1 MRTLNLKG
9 MSWIMALAMMFI
21 VSFTSCSDDKEEG
34 ATTPVFPEEQAI
46 SCNAGETKVLT
57 FDANMT
63 WQLSSTAAI
72 WCKFE
77 VNGEEKEVVK
87 GEAGKQSITI
97 KVTDAAQEIG
107 KTSEAQ
113 LKLDM
118 GGETKVIATVT
129 RSAKG
134 YSLKIYDAE
143 GNEITTEQGLE
154 VGYKKQISFTVKAN
168 FRFAATSF
176 PEWVILDGGSMAG
189 EVNDKE
195 EGELK
200 IQATNGLTVK
210 ENGEYEKWPVEA
222 GKDSKNVITF
232 ADEAGNASFSFPVF
246 FKGMG
251 AEDINITE
259 PELNSRYGWNVSLD
273 GKTFKLA
280 GSMDGGEN
288 VITFNDKM
296 EFTVVSLKDEY
307 EVVLLDAFNHWQT
320 GKKVIEE
327 MNSYSSWIKY
337 TKNGNKVTLTVNEL
351 NPDMEEYDSREC
363 YALVIPKA
371 QYEQIKEDIVAN
383 LVTTNEEG
391 DQDLVY
397 IYGQNNLLINLVQEE
412 EKADGESFEILKGGY
427 MPLTCNKVTDES
439 ILNKFHDYSV
449 TAVYSV
455 EVPKT
460 ENYNNVSINPLLSNW
475 SNTNGYSI
483 YNTKDDSENT
493 EVVPEPGENNIA
505 IDVPENPIYIVFKD
519 KNGVNKKILMVQF
532 TTTVFNINYSAG
544 AEYGTVDCISYVDN
558 NNWASNLYKV
568 ESANIWHATT
578 PYAAMNTIKFASSET
593 TIQELKCYNFDQD
606 VLTETTNDFNFSN
619 AEGDV
624 YMESNNTIYLWLGSG
639 TSINY
644 SMALLITTNTNEKYL
659 LVVEKPAQ

>member
-77 VNGEEKEVVK
+77 VNGEDKEVVK

-129 RSAKG
+129 RSATG

-259 PELNSRYGWNVSLD
+259 PVISSRYGWNVSLD

-288 VITFNDKM
+288 VTTFNDKM

-307 EVVLLDAFNHWQT
+307 EVVLLDASNDQRT
-320 GKKVIEE
+320 GRKVIKE
-327 MNSYSSWIKY
+327 MSSSWIKY
-337 TKNGNKVTLTVNEL
+337 IKNGNKVTLTVDKL
-351 NPDMEEYDSREC
+351 SPDMEEYDSREG

-397 IYGQNNLLINLVQEE
+397 VYGQNNLLINLIQEE

-475 SNTNGYSI
+475 SNINGYSI
-483 YNTKDDSENT
+483 YNTKNDSENT
-493 EVVPEPGENNIA
+493 EIVSEPGENSIS
-505 IDVPENPIYIVFKD
+505 IDVPEEPIYIVFKD
-519 KNGVNKKILMVQF
+519 KNSVNKKILMVQF
-532 TTTVFNINYSAG
+532 AAAVFTVTDNMLNNINCTLHSNNGGWVSDLYS
-544 AEYGTVDCISYVDN
+544 VDGN
-558 NNWASNLYKV
+558 
-568 ESANIWHATT
+568 NIWEVT
-578 PYAAMNTIKFASSET
+578 PTSPQLYMIKFASSEN
-593 TIQELKCYNFDQD
+593 TIKKLQCYNFDAEE
-606 VLTETTNDFNFSN
+606 LTETTSDFNFNDTEAS
-619 AEGDV
+619 DV
-624 YMESNNTIYLWLGSG
+624 SIDSGTIYVYYGQG
-639 TSINY
+639 TYINY
-644 SMALLITTNTNEKYL
+644 SIALLITTNTDEKYL
-659 LVVEKPAQ
+659 LVVNQPQ

>member
-1 MRTLNLKG
+1 M
-9 MSWIMALAMMFI
+9 
-21 VSFTSCSDDKEEG
+21 
-34 ATTPVFPEEQAI
+34 
-46 SCNAGETKVLT
+46 
-57 FDANMT
+57 
-63 WQLSSTAAI
+63 
-72 WCKFE
+72 
-77 VNGEEKEVVK
+77 
-87 GEAGKQSITI
+87 
-97 KVTDAAQEIG
+97 
-107 KTSEAQ
+107 
-113 LKLDM
+113 
-118 GGETKVIATVT
+118 IATVT

-337 TKNGNKVTLTVNEL
+337 TKNGNKVTLTVNAL
-351 NPDMEEYDSREC
+351 NPDMEGYNSREC

-371 QYEQIKEDIVAN
+371 QYEQIEEDIVAN

-519 KNGVNKKILMVQF
+519 KNGINKKILMVQF
-532 TTTVFNINYSAG
+532 TADVFTVTDNMLNNINCTLHSNNSG
-544 AEYGTVDCISYVDN
+544 WVSDLYGVDGN
-558 NNWASNLYKV
+558 
-568 ESANIWHATT
+568 NIWEATPT
-578 PYAAMNTIKFASSET
+578 SPQLYMIKFASSEN
-593 TIQELKCYNFDQD
+593 TIKKLQCYNFDAEE
-606 VLTETTNDFNFSN
+606 LTETTSDFNFNDTEAS
-619 AEGDV
+619 DV
-624 YMESNNTIYLWLGSG
+624 SIDSGTIYVYYGQG
-639 TSINY
+639 TYINY
-644 SMALLITTNTNEKYL
+644 SIALLITTNTDEKYL
-659 LVVEKPAQ
+659 LVVNQPQ

>member
-34 ATTPVFPEEQAI
+34 AITPVFPEEQAI

-77 VNGEEKEVVK
+77 VNGEDKEVVK

-259 PELNSRYGWNVSLD
+259 PVISSRYGWNVSLD

-307 EVVLLDAFNHWQT
+307 EVVLLNAYWQT

-337 TKNGNKVTLTVNEL
+337 TKNGNKVTLTVNAL
-351 NPDMEEYDSREC
+351 NPDMEGYDSKEC

-371 QYEQIKEDIVAN
+371 QYEQIKENIVGN
-383 LVTTNEEG
+383 LVTVNEDG

-397 IYGQNNLLINLVQEE
+397 AYGQSNLLINLVQEE

-427 MPLTCNKVTDES
+427 IPLTCNKVTDES
-439 ILNKFHDYSV
+439 ILNKFHNYSV

-519 KNGVNKKILMVQF
+519 KNGINKKILMVQF
-532 TTTVFNINYSAG
+532 TADVFTVTDNMLNNINCTLHSNNSG
-544 AEYGTVDCISYVDN
+544 WVSDLYGVDGN
-558 NNWASNLYKV
+558 
-568 ESANIWHATT
+568 NIWEATPT
-578 PYAAMNTIKFASSET
+578 SPQLYMIKFASSE
-593 TIQELKCYNFDQD
+593 
-606 VLTETTNDFNFSN
+606 
-619 AEGDV
+619 
-624 YMESNNTIYLWLGSG
+624 NTIKNCNV
-639 TSINY
+639 II
-644 SMALLITTNTNEKYL
+644 SMQKN
-659 LVVEKPAQ
+659 

>member
-77 VNGEEKEVVK
+77 VNGEDKEVVK

-259 PELNSRYGWNVSLD
+259 PVISSRYGWNVSLD

-288 VITFNDKM
+288 VTTFNDKM

-307 EVVLLDAFNHWQT
+307 EVVLLDASNDQRT
-320 GKKVIEE
+320 GRKVIKE
-327 MNSYSSWIKY
+327 MSSSWIKY
-337 TKNGNKVTLTVNEL
+337 IKNGNKVTLTVDKL
-351 NPDMEEYDSREC
+351 SPDMEEYDSREG

-397 IYGQNNLLINLVQEE
+397 VYGQNNLLINLIQEE

-475 SNTNGYSI
+475 SNINGYSI
-483 YNTKDDSENT
+483 YNTKNDSENT
-493 EVVPEPGENNIA
+493 EIVSEPGENSIS
-505 IDVPENPIYIVFKD
+505 IDVPEEPIYIVFKD
-519 KNGVNKKILMVQF
+519 KNSVNKKILMVQF
-532 TTTVFNINYSAG
+532 AAAVFTVTDNMLNNINCTLHSNNGGWVSDLYS
-544 AEYGTVDCISYVDN
+544 VDGN
-558 NNWASNLYKV
+558 
-568 ESANIWHATT
+568 NIWEVT
-578 PYAAMNTIKFASSET
+578 PTSPQLYMIKFASSEN
-593 TIQELKCYNFDQD
+593 TIKKLQCYNFDAEE
-606 VLTETTNDFNFSN
+606 LTETTSDFNFNDTEAS
-619 AEGDV
+619 DV
-624 YMESNNTIYLWLGSG
+624 SIDSGTIYVYYGQG
-639 TSINY
+639 TY
-644 SMALLITTNTNEKYL
+644 
-659 LVVEKPAQ
+659 

>member
-77 VNGEEKEVVK
+77 VNGEDKEVVK

-259 PELNSRYGWNVSLD
+259 PVISSRYGWNVSLD

-288 VITFNDKM
+288 VTTFNDKM

-307 EVVLLDAFNHWQT
+307 EVVLLDASNDQRT
-320 GKKVIEE
+320 GRKVIKE
-327 MNSYSSWIKY
+327 MSSSWIKY
-337 TKNGNKVTLTVNEL
+337 IKNGNKVTLTVDKL
-351 NPDMEEYDSREC
+351 SPDMEEYDSREG

-397 IYGQNNLLINLVQEE
+397 VYGQNNLLINLIQEE

-475 SNTNGYSI
+475 SNINGYSI
-483 YNTKDDSENT
+483 YNTKNDSENT
-493 EVVPEPGENNIA
+493 EIVSEPGENSIS
-505 IDVPENPIYIVFKD
+505 IDVPEEPIYIVFKD
-519 KNGVNKKILMVQF
+519 KNSVNKKILMVQF
-532 TTTVFNINYSAG
+532 AAAVFTVTDNMLNNINCTLHSNNGGWVSDLYS
-544 AEYGTVDCISYVDN
+544 VDGN
-558 NNWASNLYKV
+558 
-568 ESANIWHATT
+568 NIWEVT
-578 PYAAMNTIKFASSET
+578 PTSPQLYMIKFASSEN
-593 TIQELKCYNFDQD
+593 TIKKLQCYNFDAEE
-606 VLTETTNDFNFSN
+606 LTETTSDFNFNDTEAS
-619 AEGDV
+619 DV
-624 YMESNNTIYLWLGSG
+624 
-639 TSINY
+639 SI
-644 SMALLITTNTNEKYL
+644 
-659 LVVEKPAQ
+659 

>member
-77 VNGEEKEVVK
+77 VNGEDKEVVK

-259 PELNSRYGWNVSLD
+259 PVISSRYGWNVSLD

-288 VITFNDKM
+288 VTTFNDKM

-307 EVVLLDAFNHWQT
+307 EVVLLDASNDQRT
-320 GKKVIEE
+320 GRKVIKE
-327 MNSYSSWIKY
+327 MSSSWIKY
-337 TKNGNKVTLTVNEL
+337 IKNGNKVTLTVDKL
-351 NPDMEEYDSREC
+351 SPDMEEYDSREG

-397 IYGQNNLLINLVQEE
+397 VYGQNNLLINLIQEE

-475 SNTNGYSI
+475 SNINGYSI
-483 YNTKDDSENT
+483 YNTKNDSENT
-493 EVVPEPGENNIA
+493 EIVSEPGENSIS
-505 IDVPENPIYIVFKD
+505 IDVPEEPIYIVFKD
-519 KNGVNKKILMVQF
+519 KNSVNKKILMVQF
-532 TTTVFNINYSAG
+532 AAAVFTVTDNMLNNINCTLHSNNGGWVSDLYS
-544 AEYGTVDCISYVDN
+544 VDGN
-558 NNWASNLYKV
+558 
-568 ESANIWHATT
+568 NIWEVT
-578 PYAAMNTIKFASSET
+578 PTSPQLYMIKFASSEN
-593 TIQELKCYNFDQD
+593 TIKKLQCYNFDAEE
-606 VLTETTNDFNFSN
+606 LTETTSDFNFNDTEAS
-619 AEGDV
+619 DC
-624 YMESNNTIYLWLGSG
+624 IYR
-639 TSINY
+639 
-644 SMALLITTNTNEKYL
+644 
-659 LVVEKPAQ
+659 

>member
-77 VNGEEKEVVK
+77 VNGEDKEVVK

-259 PELNSRYGWNVSLD
+259 PVISSRYGWNVSLD

-288 VITFNDKM
+288 VTTFNDKM

-307 EVVLLDAFNHWQT
+307 EVVLLDASNDQRT
-320 GKKVIEE
+320 GRKVIKE
-327 MNSYSSWIKY
+327 MSSSWIKY
-337 TKNGNKVTLTVNEL
+337 IKNGNKVTLTVDKL
-351 NPDMEEYDSREC
+351 SPDMEEYDSREG

-397 IYGQNNLLINLVQEE
+397 VYGQNNLLINLIQEE

-475 SNTNGYSI
+475 SNINGYSI
-483 YNTKDDSENT
+483 YNTKNDSENT
-493 EVVPEPGENNIA
+493 EIVSEPGENSIS
-505 IDVPENPIYIVFKD
+505 IDVPEEPIYIVFKD
-519 KNGVNKKILMVQF
+519 KNSVNKKILMVQF
-532 TTTVFNINYSAG
+532 AAAVFTVTDNMLNNINCTLHSNNGGWVSDLYS
-544 AEYGTVDCISYVDN
+544 VDGN
-558 NNWASNLYKV
+558 
-568 ESANIWHATT
+568 NIWEVT
-578 PYAAMNTIKFASSET
+578 PTSPQLYMIKFASSEN
-593 TIQELKCYNFDQD
+593 TIKKLQCYNFDAEE
-606 VLTETTNDFNFSN
+606 LTETTSDFNFNDTEAS
-619 AEGDV
+619 DV
-624 YMESNNTIYLWLGSG
+624 SIDSG
-639 TSINY
+639 TRILRTGY
-644 SMALLITTNTNEKYL
+644 IY
-659 LVVEKPAQ
+659 

>member
-77 VNGEEKEVVK
+77 VNGEDKEVVK

-168 FRFAATSF
+168 FRFAAISF

-259 PELNSRYGWNVSLD
+259 PVISSRYGWNVSLD

-288 VITFNDKM
+288 VTTFNDKM

-307 EVVLLDAFNHWQT
+307 EVVLLDASNDQRT
-320 GKKVIEE
+320 GRKVIKE
-327 MNSYSSWIKY
+327 MSSSWIKY
-337 TKNGNKVTLTVNEL
+337 IKNGNKVTLTVDKL
-351 NPDMEEYDSREC
+351 NPDMEEYDSREG

-397 IYGQNNLLINLVQEE
+397 VYGQNNLLINLIQEE

-475 SNTNGYSI
+475 SNINGYSI
-483 YNTKDDSENT
+483 YNTKNDSENT
-493 EVVPEPGENNIA
+493 EIVSEPGENSIS
-505 IDVPENPIYIVFKD
+505 IDVPEEPIYIVFKD
-519 KNGVNKKILMVQF
+519 KNSVNKKILMVQF
-532 TTTVFNINYSAG
+532 AAAVFTVTDNMLNNINCTLHSNNGGWVSDLYS
-544 AEYGTVDCISYVDN
+544 VDGN
-558 NNWASNLYKV
+558 
-568 ESANIWHATT
+568 NIWEVT
-578 PYAAMNTIKFASSET
+578 PTSPQLYMIKFASSEN
-593 TIQELKCYNFDQD
+593 TIKKLQCYNFDAEE
-606 VLTETTNDFNFSN
+606 LTETTSDFNFNDTEAS
-619 AEGDV
+619 DV
-624 YMESNNTIYLWLGSG
+624 SIDSGTIYVYYGQG
-639 TSINY
+639 TYINY
-644 SMALLITTNTNEKYL
+644 SIALLITTNTDEKYL
-659 LVVEKPAQ
+659 LVVNQPQ

>member
-77 VNGEEKEVVK
+77 VNGEDKEVVK

-307 EVVLLDAFNHWQT
+307 EVVIMDVFNHWQT

>member
-77 VNGEEKEVVK
+77 VNGEDKEVVK

-259 PELNSRYGWNVSLD
+259 PVISSRYGWNVSLD

-288 VITFNDKM
+288 VTTFNDKM

-307 EVVLLDAFNHWQT
+307 EVVLLDASNDQRT
-320 GKKVIEE
+320 GRKVIKE
-327 MNSYSSWIKY
+327 MSSSWIKY
-337 TKNGNKVTLTVNEL
+337 IKNGNKVTLTVDKL
-351 NPDMEEYDSREC
+351 SPDMEEYDSREG

-397 IYGQNNLLINLVQEE
+397 VYGQNNLLINLIQEE

-475 SNTNGYSI
+475 SNINGYSI
-483 YNTKDDSENT
+483 YNTKNDSENT
-493 EVVPEPGENNIA
+493 EIVSEPGENSIS
-505 IDVPENPIYIVFKD
+505 IDVPEEPIYIVFKD
-519 KNGVNKKILMVQF
+519 KNSVNKKILMVQF
-532 TTTVFNINYSAG
+532 AAAVFTVTDNMLNNINCTLHSNNGGWVSDLYS
-544 AEYGTVDCISYVDN
+544 VDGN
-558 NNWASNLYKV
+558 
-568 ESANIWHATT
+568 NIWEVT
-578 PYAAMNTIKFASSET
+578 PTFPHT
-593 TIQELKCYNFDQD
+593 CT
-606 VLTETTNDFNFSN
+606 
-619 AEGDV
+619 
-624 YMESNNTIYLWLGSG
+624 
-639 TSINY
+639 
-644 SMALLITTNTNEKYL
+644 
-659 LVVEKPAQ
+659 P

>member
-77 VNGEEKEVVK
+77 VNGEDKEVVK

-307 EVVLLDAFNHWQT
+307 EVVLLNAFNHWQT

>member
-77 VNGEEKEVVK
+77 VNGEDKEVVK

-259 PELNSRYGWNVSLD
+259 PVISSRYGWNVSLD

-307 EVVLLDAFNHWQT
+307 EVVLLDAYKGVS
-320 GKKVIEE
+320 GKKQIEE
-327 MNSYSSWIKY
+327 MSEQWVKY
-337 TKNGNKVTLTVNEL
+337 TYEKGKVTLTVTQFSDYYPGHNE
-351 NPDMEEYDSREC
+351 SREC

-371 QYEQIKEDIVAN
+371 QYEQIKEDIVGN
-383 LVTTNEEG
+383 LVTVNEEG

-397 IYGQNNLLINLVQEE
+397 AYGQNNLLINFVQKE
-412 EKADGESFEILKGGY
+412 EKAAEEEAFDIKNGAYEPIDYTKEE
-427 MPLTCNKVTDES
+427 DQS
-439 ILNKFHDYSV
+439 ILNMLTEYGI
-449 TAVYSV
+449 TEVYSISANAGDRLIIDPMLSAEKWQGSAIAV
-455 EVPKT
+455 DAQGNSITFDYEFSMTGDETRFYIMT
-460 ENYNNVSINPLLSNW
+460 EMPASFTEKMIIIFRNSEQYINYKALVINPIADGNDQTQRFTVTGGTLSD
-475 SNTNGYSI
+475 Y
-483 YNTKDDSENT
+483 T
-493 EVVPEPGENNIA
+493 EANAETLKTAHGLTGIHKAAGENMKIKMTPSSIKSFDVFETDGSTTSIATTVEEDILWATDPMTGNSITDTVNAYFGSYGNIA
-505 IDVPENPIYIVFKD
+505 
-519 KNGVNKKILMVQF
+519 
-532 TTTVFNINYSAG
+532 TRT
-544 AEYGTVDCISYVDN
+544 
-558 NNWASNLYKV
+558 
-568 ESANIWHATT
+568 
-578 PYAAMNTIKFASSET
+578 
-593 TIQELKCYNFDQD
+593 
-606 VLTETTNDFNFSN
+606 
-619 AEGDV
+619 
-624 YMESNNTIYLWLGSG
+624 
-639 TSINY
+639 
-644 SMALLITTNTNEKYL
+644 LLIVVTCEDNSKYGI
-659 LVVEKPAQ
+659 VVSSN

>member
-77 VNGEEKEVVK
+77 VNGEDKEVVK

-455 EVPKT
+455 KVPKT

>member
-77 VNGEEKEVVK
+77 VNGEDKEVVK

-259 PELNSRYGWNVSLD
+259 PVISSRYGWNVSLD

-288 VITFNDKM
+288 VTTFNDKM

-307 EVVLLDAFNHWQT
+307 EVVLLDASNDQRT
-320 GKKVIEE
+320 GRKVIKE
-327 MNSYSSWIKY
+327 MSSSWIKY
-337 TKNGNKVTLTVNEL
+337 IKNGNKVTLTVDKL
-351 NPDMEEYDSREC
+351 SPDMEEYDSREG

-397 IYGQNNLLINLVQEE
+397 VYGQNNLLINLIQEE

-475 SNTNGYSI
+475 SNINGYSI
-483 YNTKDDSENT
+483 YNTKNDSENT
-493 EVVPEPGENNIA
+493 EIVSEPGENSIS
-505 IDVPENPIYIVFKD
+505 IDVPEEPIYIVFKD
-519 KNGVNKKILMVQF
+519 KNSVNKKILMVQF
-532 TTTVFNINYSAG
+532 AAAVFTVTDNMLNNINCTLHSNNGGWVSDLYS
-544 AEYGTVDCISYVDN
+544 VDGN
-558 NNWASNLYKV
+558 
-568 ESANIWHATT
+568 NIWEVT
-578 PYAAMNTIKFASSET
+578 PTSPQLYMIKFASSEN
-593 TIQELKCYNFDQD
+593 TIKKLQCYNFDAEE
-606 VLTETTNDFNFSN
+606 LTETTS
-619 AEGDV
+619 V
-624 YMESNNTIYLWLGSG
+624 LILTTLKLVMYL
-639 TSINY
+639 
-644 SMALLITTNTNEKYL
+644 
-659 LVVEKPAQ
+659 

>member
-77 VNGEEKEVVK
+77 VNGEDKEVVK

-259 PELNSRYGWNVSLD
+259 PVISSRYGWNVSLD

-288 VITFNDKM
+288 VTTFNDKM

-307 EVVLLDAFNHWQT
+307 EVVLLDASNDQRT
-320 GKKVIEE
+320 GRKVIKE
-327 MNSYSSWIKY
+327 MSSSWIKY
-337 TKNGNKVTLTVNEL
+337 IKNGNKVTLTVDKL
-351 NPDMEEYDSREC
+351 SPDMEEYDSREG

-397 IYGQNNLLINLVQEE
+397 VYGQNNLLINLIQEE

-475 SNTNGYSI
+475 SNINGYSI
-483 YNTKDDSENT
+483 YNTKNDSENT
-493 EVVPEPGENNIA
+493 EIVSEPGENSIS
-505 IDVPENPIYIVFKD
+505 IDVPEEPIYIVFKD
-519 KNGVNKKILMVQF
+519 KNSVNKKILMVQF
-532 TTTVFNINYSAG
+532 AAAVFTVTDNMLNNINCTLHSNNGGWVSDLYS
-544 AEYGTVDCISYVDN
+544 VDGN
-558 NNWASNLYKV
+558 
-568 ESANIWHATT
+568 NIWEVT
-578 PYAAMNTIKFASSET
+578 PTSPQLYMIKFASSEN
-593 TIQELKCYNFDQD
+593 TIKKLQCYNFDAEE
-606 VLTETTNDFNFSN
+606 LTETTSDFNFNDTEAS
-619 AEGDV
+619 DV
-624 YMESNNTIYLWLGSG
+624 SIVALYTYTTDRVHILTI
-639 TSINY
+639 
-644 SMALLITTNTNEKYL
+644 
-659 LVVEKPAQ
+659 P

>member
-77 VNGEEKEVVK
+77 VNGEDKEVVK

-259 PELNSRYGWNVSLD
+259 PVISSRYGWNVSLD

-288 VITFNDKM
+288 VTTFNDKM

-307 EVVLLDAFNHWQT
+307 EVVLLDASNDQRT
-320 GKKVIEE
+320 GRKVIKE
-327 MNSYSSWIKY
+327 MSSSWIKY
-337 TKNGNKVTLTVNEL
+337 IKNGNKVTLTVNKL
-351 NPDMEEYDSREC
+351 SPDMEEYDSREG

-397 IYGQNNLLINLVQEE
+397 VYGQNNLLINLIQEE

-475 SNTNGYSI
+475 SNINGYSI
-483 YNTKDDSENT
+483 YNTKNDSENT
-493 EVVPEPGENNIA
+493 EIVSEPGENSIS
-505 IDVPENPIYIVFKD
+505 IDVPEEPIYIVFKD
-519 KNGVNKKILMVQF
+519 KNSVNKKILMVQF
-532 TTTVFNINYSAG
+532 AAAVFTVTDNMLNNINCTLHSNNGGWVSDLYS
-544 AEYGTVDCISYVDN
+544 VDGN
-558 NNWASNLYKV
+558 
-568 ESANIWHATT
+568 NIWEVT
-578 PYAAMNTIKFASSET
+578 PTSPQLYMIKFASSEN
-593 TIQELKCYNFDQD
+593 TIKKLQCYNFDAEE
-606 VLTETTNDFNFSN
+606 LTETTSDFNFNDTEAS
-619 AEGDV
+619 DV
-624 YMESNNTIYLWLGSG
+624 SIDSGTIYVYYGQG
-639 TSINY
+639 TYINY
-644 SMALLITTNTNEKYL
+644 SIALLITTNTDEKYL
-659 LVVEKPAQ
+659 LVVNQPQ

>member
-34 ATTPVFPEEQAI
+34 AITPVFPEEQAI

-77 VNGEEKEVVK
+77 VNGEDKEVVK

-259 PELNSRYGWNVSLD
+259 PVISSRYGWNVSLD

-307 EVVLLDAFNHWQT
+307 EVVLLDAFNLWQT

-337 TKNGNKVTLTVNEL
+337 TKNGNKVTLTVNAL
-351 NPDMEEYDSREC
+351 NPDMEGYNSREC

-371 QYEQIKEDIVAN
+371 QYEQIEEDIVAN

-397 IYGQNNLLINLVQEE
+397 AYGQNNLLINLVQKE
-412 EKADGESFEILKGGY
+412 EKAAEEEAFDIKNGAYEPIDYTKEE
-427 MPLTCNKVTDES
+427 DQS
-439 ILNKFHDYSV
+439 ILNMLTEYGI
-449 TAVYSV
+449 TEVYSISANAGDRLIIDPMLSAEKWQGSAIAV
-455 EVPKT
+455 DAQDNSITFDYEFSMTGDETRFYIMT
-460 ENYNNVSINPLLSNW
+460 EMPASFTEKMIIIFRNSEQYINYKALVINPIADGNDQTQRFTVTGGTLSD
-475 SNTNGYSI
+475 Y
-483 YNTKDDSENT
+483 T
-493 EVVPEPGENNIA
+493 EA
-505 IDVPENPIYIVFKD
+505 
-519 KNGVNKKILMVQF
+519 
-532 TTTVFNINYSAG
+532 
-544 AEYGTVDCISYVDN
+544 
-558 NNWASNLYKV
+558 
-568 ESANIWHATT
+568 
-578 PYAAMNTIKFASSET
+578 
-593 TIQELKCYNFDQD
+593 
-606 VLTETTNDFNFSN
+606 N
-619 AEGDV
+619 AETLKTAHGLTGIHKAAGIDMKIKMTPSSIKSFDVFEADGSTTSIAASVDADIVWANDPMSGQPTTDTVNTYFGDV
-624 YMESNNTIYLWLGSG
+624 SNITNRT
-639 TSINY
+639 
-644 SMALLITTNTNEKYL
+644 LLIVVTCEDNSKYGI
-659 LVVEKPAQ
+659 VVSGN

>member
-46 SCNAGETKVLT
+46 SCNADETKVLT

-77 VNGEEKEVVK
+77 VNGEDKEVVK

-337 TKNGNKVTLTVNEL
+337 TKNGNKVTFTVNAL
-351 NPDMEEYDSREC
+351 NPDMEGYNSREC

-371 QYEQIKEDIVAN
+371 QYEQIEEDIVAN

>member
-77 VNGEEKEVVK
+77 VNGEDKEVVK

-259 PELNSRYGWNVSLD
+259 PVISSRYGWNVSLD

-288 VITFNDKM
+288 VTTFNDKM

-307 EVVLLDAFNHWQT
+307 EVVLLDASNDQRT
-320 GKKVIEE
+320 GRKVIKE
-327 MNSYSSWIKY
+327 MSSSWIKY
-337 TKNGNKVTLTVNEL
+337 IKNGNKVTLTVDKL
-351 NPDMEEYDSREC
+351 SPDMEEYDSREG

-397 IYGQNNLLINLVQEE
+397 VYGQNNLLINLIQEE

-439 ILNKFHDYSV
+439 ILNKFHGYSV

-475 SNTNGYSI
+475 SNINGYSI
-483 YNTKDDSENT
+483 YNTKNDSENT
-493 EVVPEPGENNIA
+493 EIVSEPGENSIS
-505 IDVPENPIYIVFKD
+505 IDVPEESIYIVFKD
-519 KNGVNKKILMVQF
+519 KNSVNKKILMVQF
-532 TTTVFNINYSAG
+532 AAAVFTVTDNMLNNINCTLHSNNGGWVSDLYS
-544 AEYGTVDCISYVDN
+544 VDGN
-558 NNWASNLYKV
+558 
-568 ESANIWHATT
+568 NIWEVT
-578 PYAAMNTIKFASSET
+578 PTSPQLYMIKFASSE
-593 TIQELKCYNFDQD
+593 
-606 VLTETTNDFNFSN
+606 
-619 AEGDV
+619 
-624 YMESNNTIYLWLGSG
+624 NTIKKIAML
-639 TSINY
+639 
-644 SMALLITTNTNEKYL
+644 
-659 LVVEKPAQ
+659 

>member
-77 VNGEEKEVVK
+77 VNGEDKEVVK

-320 GKKVIEE
+320 GKKVIKE

-455 EVPKT
+455 EVPKI

-606 VLTETTNDFNFSN
+606 VLTKTTNDFNFSN

>member
-77 VNGEEKEVVK
+77 VNGEDKEVVK

-259 PELNSRYGWNVSLD
+259 PVISSRYGWNVSLD

-288 VITFNDKM
+288 VTTFNDKM

-307 EVVLLDAFNHWQT
+307 EVVLLDASNDQRT
-320 GKKVIEE
+320 GRKVIKE
-327 MNSYSSWIKY
+327 MSSSWIKY
-337 TKNGNKVTLTVNEL
+337 IKNGNKVTLTVDKL
-351 NPDMEEYDSREC
+351 SPDMEEYDSREG

-397 IYGQNNLLINLVQEE
+397 VYGQNNLLINLIQEE

-475 SNTNGYSI
+475 SNINGYSI
-483 YNTKDDSENT
+483 YNTKNDSENT
-493 EVVPEPGENNIA
+493 EIVSEPGENSIS
-505 IDVPENPIYIVFKD
+505 IDVPEEPIYIVFKD
-519 KNGVNKKILMVQF
+519 KNSVNKKILMVQF
-532 TTTVFNINYSAG
+532 AAAVFTVTDNMLNNINCTLHSNNGGWVSDLYS
-544 AEYGTVDCISYVDN
+544 VDGN
-558 NNWASNLYKV
+558 
-568 ESANIWHATT
+568 NIWEVT
-578 PYAAMNTIKFASSET
+578 PTSPQLYMIKFASSEYYKK
-593 TIQELKCYNFDQD
+593 IAML
-606 VLTETTNDFNFSN
+606 
-619 AEGDV
+619 
-624 YMESNNTIYLWLGSG
+624 
-639 TSINY
+639 
-644 SMALLITTNTNEKYL
+644 
-659 LVVEKPAQ
+659 

>member
-77 VNGEEKEVVK
+77 VNGEDKEVVK

-259 PELNSRYGWNVSLD
+259 PVISSRYGWNVSLD

-288 VITFNDKM
+288 VTTFNDKM

-307 EVVLLDAFNHWQT
+307 EVVLLDASNDQRT
-320 GKKVIEE
+320 GRKVIKE
-327 MNSYSSWIKY
+327 MSSSWIKY
-337 TKNGNKVTLTVNEL
+337 IKNGNKVTLTVDKL
-351 NPDMEEYDSREC
+351 SPDMEEYDSREG

-397 IYGQNNLLINLVQEE
+397 VYGQNNLLINLIQEE

-475 SNTNGYSI
+475 SNINGYSI
-483 YNTKDDSENT
+483 YNTKNDSENT
-493 EVVPEPGENNIA
+493 EIVSEPGENSIS
-505 IDVPENPIYIVFKD
+505 IDVPEEPIYIVFKD
-519 KNGVNKKILMVQF
+519 KNSVNKKILMVQF
-532 TTTVFNINYSAG
+532 AAAVFTVTDNMLNNINCTLHSNNGGWVSDLYS
-544 AEYGTVDCISYVDN
+544 VDGN
-558 NNWASNLYKV
+558 
-568 ESANIWHATT
+568 NIWEVT
-578 PYAAMNTIKFASSET
+578 PTSPQLYMIKFASSEN
-593 TIQELKCYNFDQD
+593 TIKKLQCYNFDAEE
-606 VLTETTNDFNFSN
+606 LTETTSDFNFNDTEAS
-619 AEGDV
+619 DV
-624 YMESNNTIYLWLGSG
+624 
-639 TSINY
+639 SIR
-644 SMALLITTNTNEKYL
+644 
-659 LVVEKPAQ
+659 

>member
-1 MRTLNLKG
+1 
-9 MSWIMALAMMFI
+9 
-21 VSFTSCSDDKEEG
+21 
-34 ATTPVFPEEQAI
+34 
-46 SCNAGETKVLT
+46 
-57 FDANMT
+57 
-63 WQLSSTAAI
+63 
-72 WCKFE
+72 
-77 VNGEEKEVVK
+77 
-87 GEAGKQSITI
+87 
-97 KVTDAAQEIG
+97 
-107 KTSEAQ
+107 
-113 LKLDM
+113 M
-118 GGETKVIATVT
+118 GGETKVIATIT

-337 TKNGNKVTLTVNEL
+337 TKNGNKVTLTVNAL
-351 NPDMEEYDSREC
+351 NPDMEGYDSREC

-532 TTTVFNINYSAG
+532 TADVFTVTDNALNSFNCTQYSN
-544 AEYGTVDCISYVDN
+544 S
-558 NNWASNLYKV
+558 NWASTQYGVDGN
-568 ESANIWHATT
+568 NIWEVT
-578 PYAAMNTIKFASSET
+578 PTSPILYMIKFASSEN
-593 TIQELKCYNFDQD
+593 TIKKLQCYNFDAEE
-606 VLTETTNDFNFSN
+606 LTETSSDFNLNDTEAS
-619 AEGDV
+619 DV
-624 YMESNNTIYLWLGSG
+624 SIDSGTIYVYYGQG
-639 TSINY
+639 TYINY
-644 SMALLITTNTNEKYL
+644 SIALLITTNTDEKYL
-659 LVVEKPAQ
+659 LVVNKPAQ

>member
-77 VNGEEKEVVK
+77 VNGEDKEVVK

-259 PELNSRYGWNVSLD
+259 PVISSRYGWNVSLD

-288 VITFNDKM
+288 VTTFNDKM

-307 EVVLLDAFNHWQT
+307 EVVLLDASNDQRT
-320 GKKVIEE
+320 GRKVIKE
-327 MNSYSSWIKY
+327 MSSSWIKY
-337 TKNGNKVTLTVNEL
+337 IKNGNKVTLTVDKL
-351 NPDMEEYDSREC
+351 SPDMEEYDSREG

-397 IYGQNNLLINLVQEE
+397 VYGQNNLLINLIQEE

-427 MPLTCNKVTDES
+427 MPLTCNKVTNES

-475 SNTNGYSI
+475 SNINGYSI
-483 YNTKDDSENT
+483 YNTKNDSENT
-493 EVVPEPGENNIA
+493 EIVSEPGENSIS
-505 IDVPENPIYIVFKD
+505 IDVPEEPIYIVFKD
-519 KNGVNKKILMVQF
+519 KNSVNKKILMVQF
-532 TTTVFNINYSAG
+532 AAAVFTVTDNMLNNINCTLHSNNGGWVSDLYS
-544 AEYGTVDCISYVDN
+544 VDGN
-558 NNWASNLYKV
+558 
-568 ESANIWHATT
+568 NIWEVT
-578 PYAAMNTIKFASSET
+578 PTSPQLYMIKFASSE
-593 TIQELKCYNFDQD
+593 
-606 VLTETTNDFNFSN
+606 
-619 AEGDV
+619 
-624 YMESNNTIYLWLGSG
+624 NTIKNCNV
-639 TSINY
+639 II
-644 SMALLITTNTNEKYL
+644 SMQKN
-659 LVVEKPAQ
+659 

>member
-34 ATTPVFPEEQAI
+34 AITPVFPEEQAI

-77 VNGEEKEVVK
+77 VNGEDKEVVK

-259 PELNSRYGWNVSLD
+259 PVISSRYGWNVSLD

-288 VITFNDKM
+288 VTTFNDKM

-307 EVVLLDAFNHWQT
+307 EVVLLDASNDQRT
-320 GKKVIEE
+320 GRKVIKE
-327 MNSYSSWIKY
+327 MSSSWIKY
-337 TKNGNKVTLTVNEL
+337 IKNGNKVTLTVDKL
-351 NPDMEEYDSREC
+351 NPDMEEYDSREG
-363 YALVIPKA
+363 YALAIPKA

-397 IYGQNNLLINLVQEE
+397 VYGQNNLLINLIQEE

-475 SNTNGYSI
+475 SNINGYSI
-483 YNTKDDSENT
+483 YNTKNDSENT
-493 EVVPEPGENNIA
+493 EIVSEPGENSIS
-505 IDVPENPIYIVFKD
+505 IDVPEEPIYIVFKD
-519 KNGVNKKILMVQF
+519 KNSVNKKILMVQF
-532 TTTVFNINYSAG
+532 AAAVFTVTDNMLNNINCTLHSNNGGWVSDLYS
-544 AEYGTVDCISYVDN
+544 VDGN
-558 NNWASNLYKV
+558 
-568 ESANIWHATT
+568 NIWEATPT
-578 PYAAMNTIKFASSET
+578 SPQLYMIKFASSEN
-593 TIQELKCYNFDQD
+593 TIKKLQCYNFDAEE
-606 VLTETTNDFNFSN
+606 LTETTSDFNFNDTEAS
-619 AEGDV
+619 DV
-624 YMESNNTIYLWLGSG
+624 SIDSGTIYVYYGQG
-639 TSINY
+639 TYINY
-644 SMALLITTNTNEKYL
+644 SIALLITTSTDEKYL
-659 LVVEKPAQ
+659 LVVNKPAQ

>member
-46 SCNAGETKVLT
+46 SCNADETKVLT

-77 VNGEEKEVVK
+77 VNGEDKEVVK

-118 GGETKVIATVT
+118 SGETKVIATVT

-307 EVVLLDAFNHWQT
+307 EVVLLDAFNHRQT

-337 TKNGNKVTLTVNEL
+337 TKNGNKVTLTVNAL
-351 NPDMEEYDSREC
+351 NPDMERYNSREC

-371 QYEQIKEDIVAN
+371 QYEQIEEDIVAN

>member
-77 VNGEEKEVVK
+77 VNGEDKEVVK

-259 PELNSRYGWNVSLD
+259 PVISSRYGWNVSLD

-288 VITFNDKM
+288 VTTFNDKM

-307 EVVLLDAFNHWQT
+307 EVVLLDASNDQRT
-320 GKKVIEE
+320 GRKVIKE
-327 MNSYSSWIKY
+327 MSSSWIKY
-337 TKNGNKVTLTVNEL
+337 IKNGNKVTLTVDKL
-351 NPDMEEYDSREC
+351 SPDMEEYDSREG

-397 IYGQNNLLINLVQEE
+397 VYGQNNLLINLIQEE

-475 SNTNGYSI
+475 SNINGYSI
-483 YNTKDDSENT
+483 YNTKNDSENT
-493 EVVPEPGENNIA
+493 EIVSEPGENSIS
-505 IDVPENPIYIVFKD
+505 IDVPEEPIYIVFKD
-519 KNGVNKKILMVQF
+519 KNSVNKKILMVQF
-532 TTTVFNINYSAG
+532 AAAVFTVTDNMLNNINCTLHSNNGGWVSDLYS
-544 AEYGTVDCISYVDN
+544 VDGN
-558 NNWASNLYKV
+558 
-568 ESANIWHATT
+568 NIWEVT
-578 PYAAMNTIKFASSET
+578 PTSPQLYMIKFASSEN
-593 TIQELKCYNFDQD
+593 TIKKLQCYNFDAEE
-606 VLTETTNDFNFSN
+606 LTETTSDFNFNDTEAS
-619 AEGDV
+619 DV
-624 YMESNNTIYLWLGSG
+624 SIDSGTIYVYYGQG
-639 TSINY
+639 TYINY
-644 SMALLITTNTNEKYL
+644 SIALLITTNTDEKYL
-659 LVVEKPAQ
+659 LVVNQPQ

>member
-77 VNGEEKEVVK
+77 VNGEDKEVVK

-259 PELNSRYGWNVSLD
+259 PVISSRYGWNVSLD

-288 VITFNDKM
+288 VTTFNDKM

-307 EVVLLDAFNHWQT
+307 EVVLLDASNDQRT
-320 GKKVIEE
+320 GRKVIKE
-327 MNSYSSWIKY
+327 MSSSWIKY
-337 TKNGNKVTLTVNEL
+337 IKNGNKVTLTVDKL
-351 NPDMEEYDSREC
+351 SPDMEEYDSREG

-397 IYGQNNLLINLVQEE
+397 VYGQNNLLINLIQEE

-427 MPLTCNKVTDES
+427 MPLTCNKVTDEN

-475 SNTNGYSI
+475 SNINGYSI
-483 YNTKDDSENT
+483 YNTKNDSENT
-493 EVVPEPGENNIA
+493 EIVSEPGENSIS
-505 IDVPENPIYIVFKD
+505 IDVPEEPIYIVFKD
-519 KNGVNKKILMVQF
+519 KNSVNKKILMVQF
-532 TTTVFNINYSAG
+532 AAAVFTVTDNMLNNINCTLHSNNGGWVSDLYS
-544 AEYGTVDCISYVDN
+544 VDGN
-558 NNWASNLYKV
+558 
-568 ESANIWHATT
+568 NIWEVT
-578 PYAAMNTIKFASSET
+578 PTSPQLYMIKFASSE
-593 TIQELKCYNFDQD
+593 
-606 VLTETTNDFNFSN
+606 
-619 AEGDV
+619 
-624 YMESNNTIYLWLGSG
+624 NTIKNCNV
-639 TSINY
+639 II
-644 SMALLITTNTNEKYL
+644 SMQKN
-659 LVVEKPAQ
+659 

>member
-77 VNGEEKEVVK
+77 VNGEDKEVVK

-259 PELNSRYGWNVSLD
+259 PVISSRYGWNVSLD

-307 EVVLLDAFNHWQT
+307 EVVLLDAYKGVS
-320 GKKVIEE
+320 GKKQIEE
-327 MNSYSSWIKY
+327 MSEQWVKY
-337 TKNGNKVTLTVNEL
+337 TYEKGKVTLTVTEFSDYYSGYNE
-351 NPDMEEYDSREC
+351 SREC

-371 QYEQIKEDIVAN
+371 QYEQIKEDIVGN
-383 LVTTNEEG
+383 LVTVNEEG

-397 IYGQNNLLINLVQEE
+397 AYGQNNLLINFVQKE
-412 EKADGESFEILKGGY
+412 EKAAEEEAFDIKNGAYEPIDYTKEE
-427 MPLTCNKVTDES
+427 DQS
-439 ILNKFHDYSV
+439 ILNMLTEYGI
-449 TAVYSV
+449 TEVYSISANAGDRLIIDPMLSAEKWQGSAIAV
-455 EVPKT
+455 DAQGNSITFDYEFSMTGDETRFYIMT
-460 ENYNNVSINPLLSNW
+460 EMPASFTEKMIIIFRNSEQYINYKALVINPIADGNDQTQRFTVTGGTLSD
-475 SNTNGYSI
+475 Y
-483 YNTKDDSENT
+483 T
-493 EVVPEPGENNIA
+493 EANAETLKTAHGLTGIHKAAGENMKIKMTPSSIKSFDVFETDGSTTSIATTVEEDILWATDPMTGNSITDTVNAYFGSYGNIA
-505 IDVPENPIYIVFKD
+505 
-519 KNGVNKKILMVQF
+519 
-532 TTTVFNINYSAG
+532 TRT
-544 AEYGTVDCISYVDN
+544 
-558 NNWASNLYKV
+558 
-568 ESANIWHATT
+568 
-578 PYAAMNTIKFASSET
+578 
-593 TIQELKCYNFDQD
+593 
-606 VLTETTNDFNFSN
+606 
-619 AEGDV
+619 
-624 YMESNNTIYLWLGSG
+624 
-639 TSINY
+639 
-644 SMALLITTNTNEKYL
+644 LLIVVTCEDNSKYGI
-659 LVVEKPAQ
+659 VVSSN